1 MPKNKNMEQEILK
14 KLAQQDVKIEA
25 IWKSVEKTR
34 KYFLFTMISSIVMV
48 VLPLIGLLIAIPFM
62 LNTLSKSM
70 EGLL

>member
-1 MPKNKNMEQEILK
+1 MEQEILK
-14 KLAQQDVKIEA
+14 KLEEQDVKIEA

-48 VLPLIGLLIAIPFM
+48 VLPLIGLLIAIPIM

>member
-1 MPKNKNMEQEILK
+1 MKKLEEQE
-14 KLAQQDVKIEA
+14 VKIEA

-48 VLPLIGLLIAIPFM
+48 VLPLIGLLIAIPIM
-62 LNTLSKSM
+62 LNTLSTSM

>member
-1 MPKNKNMEQEILK
+1 MEQEILK
-14 KLAQQDVKIEA
+14 KLEEQEIKIEA

-48 VLPLIGLLIAIPFM
+48 VLPLIGLLIAIPIM

>member
-1 MPKNKNMEQEILK
+1 MKKLEEQEI
-14 KLAQQDVKIEA
+14 KIEA

-48 VLPLIGLLIAIPFM
+48 VLPLIGLLIAIPIM

-70 EGLL
+70 GGIFNI

>member
-1 MPKNKNMEQEILK
+1 MKKLEEQEI
-14 KLAQQDVKIEA
+14 KIEA

-48 VLPLIGLLIAIPFM
+48 VLPLIGLLIAIPIM
-62 LNTLSKSM
+62 LNTLSTSM

>member
-1 MPKNKNMEQEILK
+1 MEQEILK
-14 KLAQQDVKIEA
+14 KLEEQEIKIEA

-48 VLPLIGLLIAIPFM
+48 VLPLIGLLIAIPIM
-62 LNTLSKSM
+62 LNTLSTSM

>member
-1 MPKNKNMEQEILK
+1 MEQEILK
-14 KLAQQDVKIEA
+14 KLKEQELKIEA

-48 VLPLIGLLIAIPFM
+48 VLPLIGLLIAIPIM
-62 LNTLSKSM
+62 LNTLSTSM

>member
-1 MPKNKNMEQEILK
+1 MEQEILK
-14 KLAQQDVKIEA
+14 KLEEQEIKIEA

>member
-1 MPKNKNMEQEILK
+1 MEQEILK
-14 KLAQQDVKIEA
+14 KLEEQDVKIEA

>member
-1 MPKNKNMEQEILK
+1 MEQEILK
-14 KLAQQDVKIEA
+14 KLEEQEVKIEA

-48 VLPLIGLLIAIPFM
+48 VLPLIGLLIAIPIM
-62 LNTLSKSM
+62 LNTLSTSM

>member
-1 MPKNKNMEQEILK
+1 MEQEILK
-14 KLAQQDVKIEA
+14 KLEEQELKIEA

-48 VLPLIGLLIAIPFM
+48 VLPLIGLLIAIPIM
-62 LNTLSKSM
+62 LNTLSTSM